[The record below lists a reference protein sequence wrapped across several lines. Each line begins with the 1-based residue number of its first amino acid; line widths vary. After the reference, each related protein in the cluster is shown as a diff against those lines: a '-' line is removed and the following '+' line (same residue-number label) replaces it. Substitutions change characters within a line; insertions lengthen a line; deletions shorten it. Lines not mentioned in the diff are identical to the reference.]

1 MWALFG
7 YVNHMRWLFTTESLL
22 KKRSARE
29 NKHCFLLHKL
39 CTNCVFGLNRFKGWR
54 AFSIREGTLGGDS
67 LTLISVLIC
76 AT

>member
-1 MWALFG
+1 MLTICVGFS
-7 YVNHMRWLFTTESLL
+7 RSESLL

-29 NKHCFLLHKL
+29 NKHGFLLHKL